1 MLFMKGIKMKKQT
14 DIKAKT
20 NTRFDTSKIAVV
32 DVQAIVS
39 ASEQVKTLKEEQ
51 AIKTKELNQWL
62 QAAQNEVNTEQDK
75 VRQQALLQKYNAEF
89 DLKRRDI
96 IIQYQE
102 KLKVVSDNITR
113 AVASGAEKKGYS
125 MVIAKNIVIYGGDDI
140 TEDIAKIVK

>member
-1 MLFMKGIKMKKQT
+1 MKGIKMKKQT

-39 ASEQVKTLKEEQ
+39 ASEQVKTLKEEK

>member
-1 MLFMKGIKMKKQT
+1 MKKQT

>member
-1 MLFMKGIKMKKQT
+1 MKGIKMKKQT